1 MPIGIIN
8 DTTWAAVNAPPRES
22 RLKARPYC
30 LPRPAGAFL
39 TAELMLL
46 AVILLQAAR
55 GGNTLGAAVLLA
67 SCGIFFHLNN
77 LDKSIVSS
85 KLLAFSIDVLESIA
99 LGFLAAALLFYLFP
113 VLAPSTGVALAGVL
127 LASLLPVVLRS
138 FLGYLVNHQILVE
151 GILIVGTGYLAGKLY
166 RALANGKGHLQGT
179 EGRATGLLDFPEST
193 TDRGVTVDLAELN
206 EMVVRDRIS
215 RVVVAEWDAPSRK
228 NLAAAL
234 LDPRLRGLEVN
245 DAVDFYEQLSGKLWV
260 EALNPEWFIYTD
272 GFKHSKAGNGL
283 KRLFDVTFALL
294 LILLAAPL
302 LALIALAIKLD
313 SPGPVLFR
321 QIRVGLHGETFTIY
335 KFRSMR
341 QDAELETGPV
351 WTGELD
357 ERITKVGRLLRK
369 FRLDEILQAINVL
382 RGEMSLVGPRPER
395 PYFVDRLEQQIPFYN
410 LRHYVKPGI
419 TGWAQVMYPYGASVE
434 DAHEKLQY
442 DLYYAKHKSLGFD
455 AGILLKTIKI
465 VLFGRGR

>member
-1 MPIGIIN
+1 MPTATISN
-8 DTTWAAVNAPPRES
+8 TTWAEVNAPPRES

-39 TAELMLL
+39 AAELTLL
-46 AVILLQAAR
+46 AAVLLLAAR

-67 SCGIFFHLNN
+67 FCGVFFHLNN
-77 LDKSIVSS
+77 LDKSIASS
-85 KLLAFSIDVLESIA
+85 KFLAFSIDVLESIA
-99 LGFLAAALLFYLFP
+99 LGFLAAAALFYLFP
-113 VLAPSTGVALAGVL
+113 MLAPSTGVALAGAL
-127 LASLLPVVLRS
+127 LAGLLPVVLRS
-138 FLGYLVNHQILVE
+138 FLGYLVHHQMLVE

-166 RALANGKGHLQGT
+166 GALANDRGHWKGP
-179 EGRATGLLDFPEST
+179 EGRAHGLLDFPEGPA
-193 TDRGVTVDLAELN
+193 DRGVTVDFAQLN

-215 RVVVAEWDAPSRK
+215 RVIVAERDAPSREK
-228 NLAAAL
+228 LAAAL
-234 LDPRLRGLEVN
+234 LDPRLRGLKVS
-245 DAVDFYEQLSGKLWV
+245 DAVDFYEQFSGKLWV
-260 EALNPEWFIYTD
+260 EALSPEWFIYTD
-272 GFKHSKAGNGL
+272 GFQHSRAGNGL
-283 KRLFDVTFALL
+283 KRLFDVSFALL
-294 LILLAAPL
+294 LLVLAAPL

-321 QIRVGLHGETFTIY
+321 QIRVGLHGDTFVIY

-351 WTGELD
+351 WTGERD
-357 ERITKVGRLLRK
+357 ERVTKVGRLLRK

-419 TGWAQVMYPYGASVE
+419 TGWAQVMYRYGASVE

-442 DLYYAKHKSLGFD
+442 DLYYAKHQSLGFD
-455 AGILLKTIKI
+455 AGILLKTIRI

>member
-1 MPIGIIN
+1 MPTATISN
-8 DTTWAAVNAPPRES
+8 TTWAGVNAPSRET
-22 RLKARPYC
+22 RVKARPYC

-39 TAELMLL
+39 AAELTLL
-46 AVILLQAAR
+46 SVVLLLGAR
-55 GGNTLGAAVLLA
+55 GANTLGAAVLLV

-85 KLLAFSIDVLESIA
+85 GALAFWIDVFESMT
-99 LGFLAAALLFYLFP
+99 LGIPAAALLYYLFP
-113 VLAPSTGVALAGVL
+113 VLAPGTGVAVAGTL
-127 LASLLPVVLRS
+127 LACFLPLVLRS
-138 FLGYLVNHQILVE
+138 FLGYLVNRRMLVE
-151 GILIVGTGYLAGKLY
+151 GILIVGTGSRAGRLY
-166 RALANGKGHLQGT
+166 RALANGTGHLTGA
-179 EGRATGLLDFPEST
+179 EGRANGLLDFPDSP
-193 TDRGVTVDLAELN
+193 TDRGVTVDFAQLN

-215 RVVVAEWDAPSRK
+215 RVIVAEWDAPSREK
-228 NLAAAL
+228 LAAAL
-234 LDPRLRGLEVN
+234 LEPRLRGLKVN
-245 DAVDFYEQLSGKLWV
+245 DAVDFYEQFSGKLWV
-260 EALNPEWFIYTD
+260 EALNPEWFIYSD
-272 GFKHSKAGNGL
+272 GFKHSKAAAGV
-283 KRLFDVTFALL
+283 KRLFDVTLALL
-294 LILLAAPL
+294 LIVPAAPL
-302 LALIALAIKLD
+302 LAIIAIAIKLD
-313 SPGPVLFR
+313 SAGPVLFR
-321 QIRVGLHGETFTIY
+321 QIRVGLHGETFIIN

-351 WTGELD
+351 WTGERD
-357 ERITKVGRLLRK
+357 ERVTRVGRLLRK

-395 PYFVDRLEQQIPFYN
+395 PYFVGRLDQQIPFYN

-455 AGILLKTIKI
+455 AGILLKTIRI

>member
-1 MPIGIIN
+1 MPTATISN
-8 DTTWAAVNAPPRES
+8 TTWAEVNAQPREG

-39 TAELMLL
+39 AAELTLL
-46 AVILLQAAR
+46 AVVLLPAAH

-67 SCGIFFHLNN
+67 FCGIFFHLNN
-77 LDKSIVSS
+77 LDKSIASS
-85 KLLAFSIDVLESIA
+85 KFLAFSIDVLESIA
-99 LGFLAAALLFYLFP
+99 LGFLAAAALFYLFP
-113 VLAPSTGVALAGVL
+113 VLAPSTGVALAGAL
-127 LASLLPVVLRS
+127 LAGLLPVVLRS
-138 FLGYLVNHQILVE
+138 FLGYLVHHQMLVE

-166 RALANGKGHLQGT
+166 GALANDRGHLKGA
-179 EGRATGLLDFPEST
+179 EGRANGLLDFPESP
-193 TDRGVTVDLAELN
+193 TDRGVPVDFAQLN
-206 EMVVRDRIS
+206 EMVVRGRIS
-215 RVVVAEWDAPSRK
+215 RVVVAESDAPSREK
-228 NLAAAL
+228 LAAAL
-234 LDPRLRGLEVN
+234 LDHRLRGLKVS
-245 DAVDFYEQLSGKLWV
+245 DAVDFYEQFSRKLWV

-272 GFKHSKAGNGL
+272 GFKHSQAGNGL

-294 LILLAAPL
+294 LVVPAAPL
-302 LALIALAIKLD
+302 LAIIALAIKLD

-321 QIRVGLHGETFTIY
+321 QIRVGLHGETFVIY

-351 WTGELD
+351 WTGERD
-357 ERITKVGRLLRK
+357 ERVTKVGRLLRK

-419 TGWAQVMYPYGASVE
+419 TGWAQVMYSYGASVE

-455 AGILLKTIKI
+455 AGILLKTIRI